1 MSYVFISYKREDE
14 ARVSR
19 LAKGLQKAG
28 IEVWWDPELVQGEN
42 WHNELEKRLG
52 EAACVVVCWS
62 QGSIGDAGGFVRD
75 EARRGMRAGIL
86 VPVKLDRNIP
96 LPLGFGEVQAID
108 LSGWAGSVRDPYF
121 KDLVAAVKAKMA
133 GAPPPKPQGPRAR
146 IARRVLF
153 GATSSAFL
161 GSLAVIGFNT
171 FGVTGEI
178 CGVPGPQPGLSDFCG
193 ALRLGDR
200 PSREE
205 RLAWAARPKGDCE
218 ALKAHINRFPEG
230 AYRSEAVALLAA
242 RKVSY
247 RDVWTPA
254 EHKLPLYISASGSS
268 DAAKASAL
276 AAARPQAEQL
286 CQGFGSGTLFR
297 YVSAS
302 AQATRWDCA
311 AGACS
316 AAGWAVCELQQ
327 HDQVET
333 DTCEPARVPAPP

>member
-14 ARVSR
+14 ERVSV

-28 IEVWWDPELVQGEN
+28 VEVWWDPELVQGEN

-62 QGSIGDAGGFVRD
+62 QGSVGDAGGFVRD
-75 EARRGMRAGIL
+75 EARRGMHAGIL

-108 LSGWAGSVRDPYF
+108 LSAWKGSIRDPYF

-133 GAPPPKPQGPRAR
+133 GAPPPPPQGPKAR
-146 IARRVLF
+146 IARRAIY
-153 GATSSAFL
+153 GATSGAFL
-161 GSLAVIGFNT
+161 SSVALLGFNT
-171 FGVTGEI
+171 FGVTGKM
-178 CGVPGPQPGLSDFCG
+178 CAMPGPQPSLSDICG
-193 ALRLGDR
+193 ALHLGDR
-200 PSREE
+200 PTQEE

-242 RKVSY
+242 KKVSY
-247 RDVWTPA
+247 RDVWSPV
-254 EHKLPLYISASGSS
+254 EHKLPLYVSASGAS
-268 DAAKASAL
+268 DAAKAAAL
-276 AAARPQAEQL
+276 AAAKPQAEQL

-302 AQATRWDCA
+302 AQAAGWNCA
-311 AGACS
+311 GGACNAS
-316 AAGWAVCELQQ
+316 GWAVCELQQ

-333 DTCEPARVPAPP
+333 DTCEPGPAPPA